1 MISKKRLGP
10 KTHAGGPLLILNPC
24 FLENELFSE
33 KEDGHRPLY
42 RTMHTNRILWIIYST
57 MPKKIQINWL
67 IKNIEINTLVVT
79 QLVRDE

>member
-57 MPKKIQINWL
+57 MPKQNPNKL
-67 IKNIEINTLVVT
+67 ADKNI
-79 QLVRDE
+79 